1 MNYRYEKKN
10 KQNQVYAGVLLALFM
25 GITPNAFA
33 GGEPLSTY
41 DLGETV
47 VTATKTKL
55 ECP

>member
-1 MNYRYEKKN
+1 MGKN
-10 KQNQVYAGVLLALFM
+10 KQNQVYALLALFM
-25 GITPNAFA
+25 GITTNAFA

>member
-1 MNYRYEKKN
+1 MNYRYGKK
-10 KQNQVYAGVLLALFM
+10 QTEPGLCSVLLALFM

>member
-1 MNYRYEKKN
+1 MGKN

-25 GITPNAFA
+25 GITTNAFA

-41 DLGETV
+41 DLGV

>member
-1 MNYRYEKKN
+1 MGKN

-25 GITPNAFA
+25 GITTNAFA

-47 VTATKTKL
+47 VTPTKTKL